1 MDLLLILTYTAICVF
16 IFKVFKVPL
25 NKWTVPTAVLGGVV
39 LIGALLLIM
48 NYNHPFSETVRQYYA
63 TTPIIPEV
71 RGRVVEV
78 PIEANQ
84 PIKKG
89 DILYR
94 IDPKPFEDELRG
106 IEGEITAARKDLE
119 RAQELFAKQAASERM
134 LDQARAKVDELE
146 AKLNDARFA
155 LDQTVVKAPS
165 DGFVTQLILRPG
177 MMALP
182 LAMNPVM
189 TFVHAEERIF
199 YGWFRQNSVLR
210 LKAGSPAEVT
220 LDGIPGVIFPGE
232 VIEVMPVIAEGQLK
246 PGADFLRYDQQKNP
260 GRVAVSI
267 KVTDPSLDQYQL
279 PGGLFGQ
286 AAIYT
291 EHFHHVGIMRKVL
304 LRMAAWMNYV
314 FPLH

>member
-89 DILYR
+89 DVLYR

>member
-1 MDLLLILTYTAICVF
+1 MDILLILTYTAICVF

-39 LIGALLLIM
+39 LIGALLLVM

-106 IEGEITAARKDLE
+106 IEGEIAAARKDLE

-155 LDQTVVKAPS
+155 LEQTVVKAPS

-210 LKAGSPAEVT
+210 LAAGSAAEVT

-246 PGADFLRYDQQKNP
+246 PGVDFLRYEQQKNP

-267 KVTDPSLDQYQL
+267 KVTDPSLDRYQL
-279 PGGLFGQ
+279 PGGLYGQ
-286 AAIYT
+286 AALYT
-291 EHFHHVGIMRKVL
+291 DHFRHVGILRKVL

>member
-1 MDLLLILTYTAICVF
+1 MDILLILTYTAICVF

-39 LIGALLLIM
+39 LIGALLLVM

-106 IEGEITAARKDLE
+106 IEGEIAAARKDLE

-155 LDQTVVKAPS
+155 LEQTVVKAPS

-210 LKAGSPAEVT
+210 LAAGSAAEVT

-246 PGADFLRYDQQKNP
+246 PGVDFLRYEQQKNP

-267 KVTDPSLDQYQL
+267 KVTDPSLDRYQL

-286 AAIYT
+286 AALYT
-291 EHFHHVGIMRKVL
+291 DHFQHVGILRKVL

>member
-1 MDLLLILTYTAICVF
+1 MDLLLILTYTAICVV
-16 IFKVFKVPL
+16 IFKVFKVPI
-25 NKWTVPTAVLGGVV
+25 NKWTVPTAILGGVV

-48 NYNHPFSETVRQYYA
+48 NYNHPFSETVRQYFA

-84 PIKKG
+84 PLKKG

-106 IEGEITAARKDLE
+106 IEGEIVAARKDLE

-155 LDQTVVKAPS
+155 LEQTVVKAPS

-189 TFVHAEERIF
+189 TFVHAEERVF
-199 YGWFRQNSVLR
+199 HGWFRQNSLLR
-210 LKAGSPAEVT
+210 LQAGSAAEVT
-220 LDGIPGVIFPGE
+220 LDGLPGVILPGE
-232 VIEVMPVIAEGQLK
+232 VVEVMPVIAEGQLK
-246 PGADFLRYDQQKNP
+246 PGADFLRFDQQRNP
-260 GRVAVSI
+260 GRVVVKI
-267 KVTDPSLDQYQL
+267 KVTDPSLEQYAL

-286 AAIYT
+286 AAVYT
-291 EHFHHVGIMRKVL
+291 EHFHHVGILRKVL